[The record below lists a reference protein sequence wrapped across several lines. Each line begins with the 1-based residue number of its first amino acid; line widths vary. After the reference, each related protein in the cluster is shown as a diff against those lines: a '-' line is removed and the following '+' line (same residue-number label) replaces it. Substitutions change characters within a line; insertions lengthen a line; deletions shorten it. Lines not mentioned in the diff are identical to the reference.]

1 VASKRAP
8 NTRSRHPAI
17 EGWLEMASR
26 DGTRWAEVFARVRS
40 ALMRRGRTSHEA
52 EDILQESWIKMA
64 CYEREHPVKEPAAFL
79 MRTALNLSIDAHRMT
94 VSHGEEVAVEDV
106 VLIDVAPSIDDV
118 VLARERMARLTIG
131 LRRLSPKTRDIFL
144 SYRLEGLT
152 YQEIAARHGLSVSS
166 VEKHVARAML
176 QLAAWMADW

>member
-1 VASKRAP
+1 MTKTIVKNWRAIY
-8 NTRSRHPAI
+8 S
-17 EGWLEMASR
+17 
-26 DGTRWAEVFARVRS
+26 RVRS

-52 EDILQESWIKMA
+52 EDIVQDAWVKMA
-64 CYEREHPVKEPAAFL
+64 SYEREHPIKEPEAFL
-79 MRTALNLSIDAHRMT
+79 MRTALNLSIDAYRMS

-118 VLARERMARLTIG
+118 VLAKERKARLNTC
-131 LRRLSPKTRDIFL
+131 LLRLSPKTRDIFL

-152 YQEIAARHGLSVSS
+152 YQQIAARHGLSISS
-166 VEKHVARAML
+166 VEKHVARAMM

>member
-1 VASKRAP
+1 MTTTIVKNWHAVYS
-8 NTRSRHPAI
+8 
-17 EGWLEMASR
+17 
-26 DGTRWAEVFARVRS
+26 RVRS

-52 EDILQESWIKMA
+52 EDILQDAWVKMA
-64 CYEREHPVKEPAAFL
+64 CYGRKHPILQPEAFL
-79 MRTALNLSIDAHRMT
+79 MRTALNLSVDAYRMS

-106 VLIDVAPSIDDV
+106 VLIDVGPSMDDV
-118 VLARERMARLTIG
+118 VLAKERMARLNTC

-176 QLAAWMADW
+176 QIAGWMADW